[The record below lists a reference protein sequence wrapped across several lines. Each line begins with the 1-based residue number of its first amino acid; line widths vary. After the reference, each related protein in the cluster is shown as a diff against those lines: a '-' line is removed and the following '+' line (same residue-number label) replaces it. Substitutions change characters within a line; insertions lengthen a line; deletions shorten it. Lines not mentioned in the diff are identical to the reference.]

1 MVTSTYFNNFNN
13 FPEQSLIE
21 DLIVESIKIFGHDI
35 YYLPRAT
42 VNTDRILNEPEYSTF
57 SNYAQIEMYIKN
69 TQGFEGEG
77 DFLSKF
83 GLEIREELTMSV
95 ARRSFMNDVARQFN
109 LVRPREGDVVYFPM
123 TDDLFSI
130 RFVEDKSIFYQMGT
144 LQMWDIYLEKFE
156 YSNEVFNTGVYDIDG
171 RPQAMNTDTK
181 MIFVDERAVDRIVTE
196 DGNYIDFDY
205 DEMVLHDSDV
215 QAENEFFQL
224 KSDDFLDFTEK
235 DPFSEGGIY

>member
-1 MVTSTYFNNFNN
+1 MVTSTYFNNFKN

-95 ARRSFMNDVARQFN
+95 ARRSFMNDVARQFD
-109 LVRPREGDVVYFPM
+109 LLRPREGDVVYFPM

-130 RFVEDKSIFYQMGT
+130 RFVEDKAVFYHEYHALLHHEKTHADVEYT
-144 LQMWDIYLEKFE
+144 LRPRRPASARWADYISPMVFTRVREMWAGLPPIYKAGKIPLLIT
-156 YSNEVFNTGVYDIDG
+156 YRPDG
-171 RPQAMNTDTK
+171 A
-181 MIFVDERAVDRIVTE
+181 
-196 DGNYIDFDY
+196 
-205 DEMVLHDSDV
+205 
-215 QAENEFFQL
+215 
-224 KSDDFLDFTEK
+224 
-235 DPFSEGGIY
+235 